1 MSRRLLALALA
12 CAAAL
17 TGCAA
22 IPTAGPINTGSPV
35 LIDPGQPI
43 PLISEPLQDGSPE
56 QIVYGFL
63 AASAAGLADQYAGA
77 RRYLTTAAAASW
89 VPTASVLIYP
99 STAQPTVA
107 KRDDGTVLVEVPV
120 QGSLDATGVY
130 TEAPAAAPGELAMGL
145 VKNADGQ
152 WRISSLDNG
161 VVMSAADFNAYFRQM
176 AVYFV
181 SVNGSYLVPDVRWFP
196 ANGIQT
202 SAARALLAGPSQWL
216 RDVVRTGAPDGTR
229 LGPGGVA
236 VSSDKVATVDLS
248 VAASGASA
256 EQRDLLIAQMTQTL
270 ERFTGAAISDV
281 KITVGGG
288 EPWQPTTDTTLIRD
302 PQPDSGPY
310 VIADR
315 RLQVLK
321 DGKVSP
327 VPSTVRLPAGA
338 HDVALSMDGTL
349 RGVLDGDAMMM
360 LPTDGSEP
368 VDLFQARGLLSPSID
383 PFDWAWTAVAGG
395 TGLVAVSATG
405 EVMHIDGDW
414 LTGTNVRSIAVSRDG
429 SRIAVVHVGDG
440 AQPVIDVASVLRDDS
455 GRPQRLGAS
464 FTVGQSLT
472 DATQVEW
479 MDESTLAVLGLSG
492 SLVAPTLH
500 LVAVGG
506 PSYALPLVDQPVT
519 IAAGR
524 GDRALYIV
532 DEKGSLLWRQ
542 GAAWTAVASGIQDV
556 VFPG

>member
-1 MSRRLLALALA
+1 MSRRVLALVLA

-22 IPTAGPINTGSPV
+22 IPTTGPINTGSPV

-77 RRYLTTAAAASW
+77 RRYLTTAAAATW
-89 VPTASVLIYP
+89 APTASVLIYP
-99 STAQPTVA
+99 STAQPSVE

-130 TEAPAAAPGELAMGL
+130 TEAPPAAPGELAMGL
-145 VKNADGQ
+145 VQNADGQ
-152 WRISSLDNG
+152 WRISSLDDG
-161 VVMSAADFNAYFRQM
+161 VVMSAADFNAYYRQM
-176 AVYFV
+176 AVYFA
-181 SVNGSYLVPDVRWFP
+181 SANGSYLVPDVRWFP
-196 ANGIQT
+196 SNGIQT

-216 RDVVRTGAPDGTR
+216 RDAVRSGAPEGTR

-256 EQRDLLIAQMTQTL
+256 KQRNLLIAQMAATL
-270 ERFTGAAISDV
+270 ERLLAPVISDV
-281 KITVGGG
+281 RITVGGG
-288 EPWQPTTDTTLIRD
+288 EPWQATTDAAWTRD
-302 PQPDSGPY
+302 PQPDTGPY
-310 VIADR
+310 LIADH

-321 DGKVSP
+321 DGKVRP
-327 VPSTVRLPAGA
+327 VPSTAELPAGA
-338 HDVALSMDGTL
+338 HDAALSMDGKL
-349 RGVLDGDAMMM
+349 RVVMDRGRMLM
-360 LPTDGSEP
+360 LPNDGSDP
-368 VDLFQARGLLSPSID
+368 VDLFQGQGLLSPSID
-383 PFDWAWTAVAGG
+383 PFDWAWTAESGG
-395 TGLVAVSATG
+395 TGLVAVSASG

-414 LTGTNVRSIAVSRDG
+414 LTGTTVRSIALSRDG

-440 AQPVIDVASVLRDDS
+440 AQPVIDVASVLRDDK

-464 FTVGQSLT
+464 FTVGQSMT

-479 MDESTLAVLGLSG
+479 MDEATLAVLGLSG
-492 SLVAPTLH
+492 SLVVPTLH
-500 LVAVGG
+500 LVSVGG
-506 PSYALPLVDQPVT
+506 LTSALPLVDKTAT

-524 GDRALYIV
+524 GDRALYV
-532 DEKGSLLWRQ
+532 LDEHGSLLWRQ
-542 GAAWTAVASGIQDV
+542 GAAWTAVASGVQDA